1 MENAGKKSKFSKI
14 KSGFTTQN
22 ILCLFVIL
30 CPIFDIASFLFR
42 NAFETNISISTFLRP
57 IIPICV
63 LLCIFIKSKNKT
75 KLKLFLIGL
84 TYIIYAIC
92 HLLIV
97 RPLFTGCS
105 YGSMMTEIQYICNF
119 TFIMVDLIA
128 YYYTFKIQKDDT
140 AQQIEQK
147 RLGIENLKK
156 SIVIMLAV
164 YICSILLA
172 IITHTSSYTYG
183 ETSTG
188 YKGWIESGN
197 SLSAILC
204 LSTFVAFGQ
213 VKSKNIKWRIF
224 SIITLILTGIYL
236 CFIIGT
242 RVGLFGFFL
251 SLSAFIFYEVIFSKN
266 KKVLIAGGT
275 IFIVG
280 ILAVGL
286 LGSKTLQRRKQ
297 INEAAENNLD
307 QSTGEVLHIS
317 TSMLEIYN
325 SIMDNTIEEGYMSD
339 AQKQATVD
347 LYNYTKEHNIA
358 SNDNRMQQL
367 IYNLFL
373 VKYQKNP
380 VTIIFGNGYNTNF
393 REMRMEN
400 EIPCFALNFGII
412 GFVLFIGAF
421 LAIIVYAIVQVIKH
435 IKNLNSELMMYLSGC
450 ALSLILATVSGFVF
464 FASSCMVVI
473 VVTNVL
479 MLENIES
486 IKNSKMHEKKN
497 KQT

>member
-1 MENAGKKSKFSKI
+1 M
-14 KSGFTTQN
+14 
-22 ILCLFVIL
+22 
-30 CPIFDIASFLFR
+30 
-42 NAFETNISISTFLRP
+42 
-57 IIPICV
+57 
-63 LLCIFIKSKNKT
+63 
-75 KLKLFLIGL
+75 
-84 TYIIYAIC
+84 
-92 HLLIV
+92 
-97 RPLFTGCS
+97 
-105 YGSMMTEIQYICNF
+105 
-119 TFIMVDLIA
+119 
-128 YYYTFKIQKDDT
+128 
-140 AQQIEQK
+140 
-147 RLGIENLKK
+147 
-156 SIVIMLAV
+156 
-164 YICSILLA
+164 
-172 IITHTSSYTYG
+172 
-183 ETSTG
+183 
-188 YKGWIESGN
+188 
-197 SLSAILC
+197 
-204 LSTFVAFGQ
+204 
-213 VKSKNIKWRIF
+213 
-224 SIITLILTGIYL
+224 
-236 CFIIGT
+236 
-242 RVGLFGFFL
+242 
-251 SLSAFIFYEVIFSKN
+251 
-266 KKVLIAGGT
+266 LIAGGT

-297 INEAAENNLD
+297 ISEAVENNLD

-435 IKNLNSELMMYLSGC
+435 IKNLN
-450 ALSLILATVSGFVF
+450 VF
-464 FASSCMVVI
+464 
-473 VVTNVL
+473 
-479 MLENIES
+479 
-486 IKNSKMHEKKN
+486 
-497 KQT
+497 